1 MIHHSHL
8 QPPAPSPHSL
18 LYLGGNCGLVG
29 EIDEQVL
36 PPWAEFENVGKA
48 YGHWEA
54 FKLLEHPT

>member
-1 MIHHSHL
+1 M
-8 QPPAPSPHSL
+8 
-18 LYLGGNCGLVG
+18 VG